1 MTLENNLESINYEN
15 LLPGDTISKRSYMID
30 QQIVNDYLSAT
41 QDNNSKKLTT
51 TIPSMIIAAL
61 GLRGIVN
68 DLKIP
73 GGTLHVGQEI
83 NFTRSVL
90 IGETLK
96 CEAHLLSNTIRK
108 GWRFMSVSIEVIN
121 QNNDL
126 VMEGKSSIMLPA

>member
-1 MTLENNLESINYEN
+1 MTSNNSKSINYEN
-15 LLPGDTISKRSYMID
+15 LSPGDIISKRSYVID
-30 QQIVNDYLSAT
+30 QQIVNEYLFAT
-41 QDNNSKKLTT
+41 QDHNSKNLTSA
-51 TIPSMIIAAL
+51 IPSMIIAAL
-61 GLRGIVN
+61 GIRGVVN

-83 NFTRSVL
+83 NFTQSVS

-96 CEAHLLSNTIRK
+96 CKANLLSNTVK
-108 GWRFMSVSIEVIN
+108 KEWRFMSVGIEVLN

>member
-1 MTLENNLESINYEN
+1 MTLNNSKSINYEN
-15 LLPGDTISKRSYMID
+15 LSPGDIISKRSYVID
-30 QQIVNDYLSAT
+30 EQIVNEYLFAT
-41 QDNNSKKLTT
+41 QDHNSKNLTNS
-51 TIPSMIIAAL
+51 IPSMIIAAL
-61 GLRGIVN
+61 GIRGVVN

-83 NFTRSVL
+83 NFTQSVS

-96 CEAHLLSNTIRK
+96 CEANLLSNTVK
-108 GWRFMSVSIEVIN
+108 KEWRFMSVGIEVLN

>member
-1 MTLENNLESINYEN
+1 MTSNNSKSINYGN
-15 LLPGDTISKRSYMID
+15 LSSGDIISKRSYIID
-30 QQIVNDYLSAT
+30 EQIVNEYLFAT
-41 QDNNSKKLTT
+41 QDYNSKNLTSS
-51 TIPSMIIAAL
+51 IPPMIIAAL
-61 GLRGIVN
+61 GIRGVVN

-83 NFTRSVL
+83 NFTQSVS

-96 CEAHLLSNTIRK
+96 CEANLLSNTVK
-108 GWRFMSVSIEVIN
+108 KEWRFMSVGIEVLN

>member
-1 MTLENNLESINYEN
+1 MTSNNSKSINYEN
-15 LLPGDTISKRSYMID
+15 LSPGDIISKRSYVID
-30 QQIVNDYLSAT
+30 EQIVNEYLFAT
-41 QDNNSKKLTT
+41 QDQNSKKLTSA
-51 TIPSMIIAAL
+51 IPSMIIAAL
-61 GLRGIVN
+61 GIRGVVN

-83 NFTRSVL
+83 NFTQSVS

-96 CEAHLLSNTIRK
+96 CEANLLSNTVK
-108 GWRFMSVSIEVIN
+108 KEWRFMSVGIEVLN